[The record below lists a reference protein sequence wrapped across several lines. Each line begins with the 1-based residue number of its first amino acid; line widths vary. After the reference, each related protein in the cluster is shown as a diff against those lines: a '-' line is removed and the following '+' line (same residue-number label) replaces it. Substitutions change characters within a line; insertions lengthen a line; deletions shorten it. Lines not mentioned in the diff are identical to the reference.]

1 MGTLIELQS
10 IKLHGA
16 ITKIYPPKY
25 IEVSNNIA
33 LTYSL
38 DIADKKDAE
47 NLKKDAVNLQKMR
60 DNARPIFLK
69 VASDLGHLLKTLDE
83 GVSKGVVSQQKAQS
97 KWNSEVESIAK
108 SAETALQRIAND
120 ILTKRAK
127 VQKEAKAFRFKA
139 VVKIT
144 TATIKVVKGA
154 IEVVGAATATV
165 ASHGAGIPVLLQA
178 LHGAYTDVVNLS
190 KTVSEIYSKIEV
202 DQSKLEKDI
211 KDLQSEYKDFS
222 KSQIDKA
229 ELKKVFIKH
238 IFNKKRKTIS
248 SIEENLKK
256 FEEKM
261 SNLKVRTSE
270 SGIKLNSIIDK
281 QEKILKKVGYFEKE
295 LKSVKEES
303 KEYEN
308 LKEKTSQLNKVL
320 DASAKAVNNLL
331 RSIPTDYK
339 RIEAAEKKLDSE
351 LGPAVKDLSKNGS
364 KWIKLVDGTISLTK
378 VAISSDMESVKDV
391 IKLTMEAKKQFEVA
405 QKELEKT
412 AKAKA

>member
-1 MGTLIELQS
+1 M
-10 IKLHGA
+10 
-16 ITKIYPPKY
+16 
-25 IEVSNNIA
+25 
-33 LTYSL
+33 
-38 DIADKKDAE
+38 
-47 NLKKDAVNLQKMR
+47 
-60 DNARPIFLK
+60 
-69 VASDLGHLLKTLDE
+69 
-83 GVSKGVVSQQKAQS
+83 
-97 KWNSEVESIAK
+97 
-108 SAETALQRIAND
+108 
-120 ILTKRAK
+120 
-127 VQKEAKAFRFKA
+127 
-139 VVKIT
+139 
-144 TATIKVVKGA
+144 VKGGIA
-154 IEVVGAATATV
+154 VVGAVTATV

-178 LHGAYTDVVNLS
+178 LHGAYTDVVKLS

-211 KDLQSEYKDFS
+211 KDLRSEYKHFS

-270 SGIKLNSIIDK
+270 SGIKLNNILDK
-281 QEKILKKVGYFEKE
+281 QEKISKKVKFFEID
-295 LKSVKEES
+295 LKSVKEKS
-303 KEYEN
+303 KECKN
-308 LKEKTSQLNKVL
+308 LQEKTDELNNVL
-320 DASAKAVNNLL
+320 DRSAKAVNSLL

-339 RIEAAEKKLDSE
+339 RIEAAEKKLDNE

-378 VAISSDMESVKDV
+378 VAISTDMENFKDV
-391 IKLTMEAKKQFEVA
+391 IELTMKAKKQFEVA

-412 AKAKA
+412 VKAKA